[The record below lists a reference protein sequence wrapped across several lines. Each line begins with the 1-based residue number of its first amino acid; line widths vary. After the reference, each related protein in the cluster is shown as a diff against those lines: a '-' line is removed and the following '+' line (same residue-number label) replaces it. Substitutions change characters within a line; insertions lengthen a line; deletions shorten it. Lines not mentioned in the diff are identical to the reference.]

1 MYQIDLEDDA
11 VQNMLVAY
19 DGVRRYPDMI
29 TPFSPP
35 PPKTSPTDAVAS
47 VVLTDEEMRV
57 EANEKQ
63 RAAFV
68 KNAAVASVAAC
79 ALLAFGY
86 ANDSGDGGVPLLA
99 TFALAGLA
107 GYQVVWGVAPAL
119 HSPLMAVTNAISG
132 EFCPLDERMT
142 IRDDDRGSVFV

>member
-11 VQNMLVAY
+11 IQNMLVAY

-29 TPFSPP
+29 SPFSPP
-35 PPKTSPTDAVAS
+35 LPKTSPKDAVAS

-57 EANEKQ
+57 EANKKQ
-63 RAAFV
+63 RNTFV
-68 KNAAVASVAAC
+68 KNAAVVSVTVC

-86 ANDSGDGGVPLLA
+86 AVNSGDSGVTLLA

-119 HSPLMAVTNAISG
+119 HLP
-132 EFCPLDERMT
+132 
-142 IRDDDRGSVFV
+142 